1 MKTKDIC
8 KELTLTRQGLYF
20 MIKKHKEAL
29 GKHVYKN
36 NEGRW
41 EVDDEGL
48 AILKEEREKNK
59 TVIVQPTSD
68 EAIASTIRGMEIKI
82 RDLKYEIRMLKEIQV
97 QGEILLNSVDDTV
110 NEMEIGEQ
118 KRNLAAAAKHY
129 KMHTTKDK
137 IKKVLRREDREK
149 AKIARKKAQE
159 EKIMAQY
166 DAIQEYISTGSTGK
180 LGKYLPKKAINKIT
194 KK

>member
-8 KELTLTRQGLYF
+8 EKLTLTRQGLYF

-36 NEGRW
+36 NERRW

-82 RDLKYEIRMLKEIQV
+82 HDLENEIRALKEIQV

-110 NEMEIGEQ
+110 HEMETGEQ
-118 KRNLAAAAKHY
+118 RRNLAAAIKFY
-129 KMHTTKDK
+129 KMHTTKDAV
-137 IKKVLRREDREK
+137 KKVLKREDREK
-149 AKIARKKAQE
+149 AKIAKKKAQE
-159 EKIMAQY
+159 EKIKAKY
-166 DAIQEYISTGSTGK
+166 DAIQEYISTGSTAK
-180 LGKYLPKKAINKIT
+180 LGKYFPKKAIKEIT
-194 KK
+194 QK